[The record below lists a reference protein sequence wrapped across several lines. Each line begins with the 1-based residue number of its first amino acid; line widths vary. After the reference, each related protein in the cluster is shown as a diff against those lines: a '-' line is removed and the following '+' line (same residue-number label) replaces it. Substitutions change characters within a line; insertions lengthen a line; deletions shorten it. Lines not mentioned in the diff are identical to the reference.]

1 MGHAYDSDRGAGSKY
16 FDYMLDYYGE
26 IELQEGDNLIE
37 LKIICAYKRAVN
49 VKGFIFISTDP
60 AATLTYST
68 KAD

>member
-1 MGHAYDSDRGAGSKY
+1 MGHAYDSGRGATSKY

-49 VKGFIFISTDP
+49 VKDFVFIGPDKNS
-60 AATLTYST
+60 ALTYGN
-68 KAD
+68 